1 MQFKADWFA
10 GVIFKRYIVRRL
22 LLDAAEASAVGSL
35 IDAAVQSSVGEDRQR
50 PRSKQALA
58 KWLLARRDVV
68 PPENACEHAGIMLEE
83 ELGGWVTVPAGQ
95 KIVVGKRR
103 RKRLSAASLPV
114 PATGAA
120 EAAIAGGADTI
131 GHVSNDDKET
141 PYFNAAQRRQ
151 ELRTARLNTQRRQAD
166 HKCSNGLD
174 GENLDDYADSASIFA
189 SVISRSRVFKDIA
202 SLAAVH
208 ALLPCHQQVNEWE
221 LLFCNHTHG
230 SSLATFSR
238 LCSHKG
244 PNLILIED
252 TSGAIFGGYAS
263 AAWRAAAGSDGNFFG
278 TGQSFLWRLVDGSGS
293 QIAGLPPREGSVV
306 SAEQYR
312 WTRVTQGQF
321 MRIAEDSLAMGGR

>member
-120 EAAIAGGADTI
+120 EAAKDYVTWSTKVHDTGKVI
-131 GHVSNDDKET
+131 DST
-141 PYFNAAQRRQ
+141 RRAEWNEQ
-151 ELRTARLNTQRRQAD
+151 QLAYVAEFMFTEDFAFVFVLSFAV
-166 HKCSNGLD
+166 NG
-174 GENLDDYADSASIFA
+174 
-189 SVISRSRVFKDIA
+189 K
-202 SLAAVH
+202 
-208 ALLPCHQQVNEWE
+208 PWQV
-221 LLFCNHTHG
+221 L
-230 SSLATFSR
+230 
-238 LCSHKG
+238 
-244 PNLILIED
+244 
-252 TSGAIFGGYAS
+252 
-263 AAWRAAAGSDGNFFG
+263 
-278 TGQSFLWRLVDGSGS
+278 
-293 QIAGLPPREGSVV
+293 
-306 SAEQYR
+306 
-312 WTRVTQGQF
+312 
-321 MRIAEDSLAMGGR
+321 